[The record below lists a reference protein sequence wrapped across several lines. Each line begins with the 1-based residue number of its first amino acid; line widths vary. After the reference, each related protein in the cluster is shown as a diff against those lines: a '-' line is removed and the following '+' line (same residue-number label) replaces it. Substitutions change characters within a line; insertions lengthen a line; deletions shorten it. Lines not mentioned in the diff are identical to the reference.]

1 MNAGLKIIPKE
12 IIFNME
18 HFYQNIEGWFS
29 YEYIY
34 KDIVEQA
41 SENSLFVEIGS
52 FKGRSSAF
60 MAVEIANSGKKIQ
73 FDCIDPMTLLGHYAD
88 SAVEKPQEFV
98 GYSAD
103 QFHKRME
110 PVKGYYNLKQMTS
123 LEAASHYADGS
134 IDFLMIDGDH
144 SFEGVKQ
151 DLLHFLPKMR
161 AGGLI
166 AGDDAFVPEIVR
178 AVESVARDLNPVFNG
193 VHFFISIPE

>member
-1 MNAGLKIIPKE
+1 
-12 IIFNME
+12 ME

-41 SENSLFVEIGS
+41 DENSLFVEIGS

-60 MAVEIANSGKKIQ
+60 MAVEILNSGKKIQ
-73 FDCIDPMTLLGHYAD
+73 FDCIDPMIPIGHYEN
-88 SAVEKPQEFV
+88 SASTNPEEWL

-103 QFHKRME
+103 DFHKRME

-123 LEAASHYADGS
+123 AEAASQYADGS
-134 IDFLMIDGDH
+134 IDFLMVDGDH

-178 AVESVARDLNPVFNG
+178 AVEAVAADLNPVFNG
-193 VHFFISIPE
+193 IHFFISIPE